1 MARNKIFKLLSTDSP
16 FFTLSS
22 LQAIFN
28 ITRESARTTAS
39 RLVDSGILIRLR
51 RDLYALVNRE
61 YSLFSLANALCQPS
75 VISLETA
82 LNYWGLIVQVP
93 QTIFCVGL
101 GSYQYKVDNTEFVYR
116 RMNASLFR
124 FGHVKVEDFYIVE
137 PEKAFLDSLYM
148 ERKGLVELLP
158 EDVDISKLDKELL
171 EYYSRSYPGMVR
183 KRMQFF
189 SRESYEAK

>member
-1 MARNKIFKLLSTDSP
+1 MARDNIFKLLSTDSP
-16 FFTLSS
+16 FFTISS

-28 ITRESARTTAS
+28 ITRESARTKAS

-51 RDLYALVNRE
+51 RDLYALVNGK

-93 QTIFCVGL
+93 QIIFSVGL
-101 GSYQYKVDNTEFVYR
+101 GSCQYEVDNTEFVYR

-124 FGHVKVEDFYIVE
+124 FGHVKVEDFYIVG

-148 ERKGLVELLP
+148 ESKGLVELLP

-171 EYYSRSYPGMVR
+171 ECYSRSYPGIV
-183 KRMQFF
+183 KKKMQFF
-189 SRESYEAK
+189 SRKSYEAK